1 LGNNKLVMDYEVV
14 VIGDIDSPHDAIRSL
29 LQTTL
34 THVADFQNMI
44 LKIIS
49 EKYGHSMEEL
59 VAVIKDD
66 ETFQK
71 SLGLGLG
78 LGLASNVSKEFL
90 KTKKGKKIIVRR
102 GQEGGK

>member
-1 LGNNKLVMDYEVV
+1 MGNNKLVMDYEVV
-14 VIGDIDSPHDAIRSL
+14 VIGDMDSPHDAIRSL

-49 EKYGHSMEEL
+49 EKYGHSMDEL

-71 SLGLGLG
+71 SLGLGLS
-78 LGLASNVSKEFL
+78 SNVSKEFL

>member
-1 LGNNKLVMDYEVV
+1 MDYEVV
-14 VIGDIDSPHDAIRSL
+14 VIGDMDSPHDAIRSL

-49 EKYGHSMEEL
+49 EKYGHSIDEL

-71 SLGLGLG
+71 SLSLP
-78 LGLASNVSKEFL
+78 VSPAKEFL

-102 GQEGGK
+102 GQEGKNSSS

>member
-1 LGNNKLVMDYEVV
+1 MDYEVV
-14 VIGDIDSPHDAIRSL
+14 VIGDMDSPHDAIRSL

-49 EKYGHSMEEL
+49 EKYGHSIDEL

-71 SLGLGLG
+71 SLSMPV
-78 LGLASNVSKEFL
+78 AKEFL

-102 GQEGGK
+102 GQEERK

>member
-1 LGNNKLVMDYEVV
+1 MDYEVV
-14 VIGDIDSPHDAIRSL
+14 VIGDMDSPHDAIRSL

-49 EKYGHSMEEL
+49 EKYGHSMDEL

-71 SLGLGLG
+71 SLGLG
-78 LGLASNVSKEFL
+78 SNVSKEFL

-102 GQEGGK
+102 GQEERK

>member
-1 LGNNKLVMDYEVV
+1 MDYEVV
-14 VIGDIDSPHDAIRSL
+14 VIGDMDSPHDAIRSL

-49 EKYGHSMEEL
+49 EKYGHSIDEL

-71 SLGLGLG
+71 SL
-78 LGLASNVSKEFL
+78 SMPVTKEFL
-90 KTKKGKKIIVRR
+90 KTKKGKKIIVKRSKD
-102 GQEGGK
+102 GGN

>member
-1 LGNNKLVMDYEVV
+1 VNNKLVMDYEVV
-14 VIGDIDSPHDAIRSL
+14 VIGDMDSPHDAIRSL

-49 EKYGHSMEEL
+49 EKYGHSMDEL

-71 SLGLGLG
+71 S

-90 KTKKGKKIIVRR
+90 KTKKGKKIIVKRS
-102 GQEGGK
+102 QDGGN

>member
-1 LGNNKLVMDYEVV
+1 LANNKLVMDYEVV
-14 VIGDIDSPHDAIRSL
+14 VIGDMDSPHDAIRSL

-49 EKYGHSMEEL
+49 EKYGHSMDEL

-78 LGLASNVSKEFL
+78 SHVSKEFL

-102 GQEGGK
+102 GQENTEGK

>member
-1 LGNNKLVMDYEVV
+1 MDYEVV
-14 VIGDIDSPHDAIRSL
+14 VIGDMDSPHDAIRSL

-44 LKIIS
+44 LKIIC

-66 ETFQK
+66 DTFQK
-71 SLGLGLG
+71 SLSLP
-78 LGLASNVSKEFL
+78 VSPAKEFL
-90 KTKKGKKIIVRR
+90 KTKKGKKIIVKRS
-102 GQEGGK
+102 QDGGN

>member
-1 LGNNKLVMDYEVV
+1 MDYEVV
-14 VIGDIDSPHDAIRSL
+14 VIGDMDSPHDAIRSL

-34 THVADFQNMI
+34 KHVADFQNMI

-49 EKYGHSMEEL
+49 DKYGHSMDEL

-71 SLGLGLG
+71 SLG

-102 GQEGGK
+102 GKEGGN

>member
-1 LGNNKLVMDYEVV
+1 MDYEVV
-14 VIGDIDSPHDAIRSL
+14 VIGDMDSPHDAIRSL

-49 EKYGHSMEEL
+49 EKYGHSMDEL

-71 SLGLGLG
+71 SLGLG